1 MIAPI
6 IKGLLLGIIL
16 SISVGPVIIAILK
29 QSLTN
34 GKSSGYAFVSGVSAS
49 DITLLIIC
57 NVFTQL
63 FDVVLAHKNII
74 AVVGAAFLFA
84 MGVHTLYFKK
94 ISLDN
99 LNEENKKQMRRRD
112 LVGVFV
118 SGYLMNVLNP
128 NVFLFW
134 FAWTAAIG
142 VSASESNNPIL
153 YKILAFGSC
162 LLFVLISDLAKVVL
176 AGILRPKLTE
186 KTLIRVNRVSGI
198 IILIFSAVLFYGA
211 LTY

>member
-34 GKSSGYAFVSGVSAS
+34 GKSAGYAFVSGVSAS
-49 DITLLIIC
+49 DITLLIVC

-63 FDVVLAHKNII
+63 FDVVLAHKTII

-99 LNEENKKQMRRRD
+99 LNEENKKQ
-112 LVGVFV
+112 VWIPPGFAHGFV
-118 SGYLMNVLNP
+118 ALSDITEFEYKCTEYYDPEDEGAILWSDPVLNISWP
-128 NVFLFW
+128 I
-134 FAWTAAIG
+134 T
-142 VSASESNNPIL
+142 EPIL
-153 YKILAFGSC
+153 SARDASAP
-162 LLFVLISDLAKVVL
+162 LLKDV
-176 AGILRPKLTE
+176 KL
-186 KTLIRVNRVSGI
+186 
-198 IILIFSAVLFYGA
+198 
-211 LTY
+211 

>member
-1 MIAPI
+1 
-6 IKGLLLGIIL
+6 
-16 SISVGPVIIAILK
+16 
-29 QSLTN
+29 
-34 GKSSGYAFVSGVSAS
+34 
-49 DITLLIIC
+49 
-57 NVFTQL
+57 
-63 FDVVLAHKNII
+63 
-74 AVVGAAFLFA
+74 
-84 MGVHTLYFKK
+84 
-94 ISLDN
+94 
-99 LNEENKKQMRRRD
+99 
-112 LVGVFV
+112 
-118 SGYLMNVLNP
+118 
-128 NVFLFW
+128 LFW

-186 KTLIRVNRVSGI
+186 KTLVRVNRVSGI